1 MNPFGTSKTTK
12 AAAGTLV
19 GLLLACAGSAFLQAN
34 DTEPSSAPS
43 SQSSS
48 LSSLLGRSPSGPS
61 SRTPSEPSAPPEE
74 VLDCV
79 APFGRAHFQLDL
91 NGPVGPNQPTITLRL
106 TGNLLPLPDGDLAVC
121 MLQGAF
127 LSVIKLHWPTHRP
140 SSFLAF
146 PGEAP
151 TRPPKMQC
159 APGTT
164 GLTHVC
170 AISPSTLL
178 AVTNLGHMLRI
189 DREAAAAGGVQDH
202 ERGWGTETFAA
213 FGGLGASGAPDCMIA
228 LPDGAI
234 LAGRK
239 DSGTVHVYP
248 RGGKA
253 TLFAGTGTRGHGIG
267 STALETEIRDVSA
280 LLREPDGCTLI
291 GDAANGRVLRVAMG
305 GAVTLLIDQAKV
317 REALVGMPSRLKE
330 PFSPGYL
337 ARLGTGSILVAD
349 DGNSQVLQVDPDGR
363 ITVFAG
369 CGPGGQR
376 SGSWTYPSTR
386 TQDPTAMP
394 IGRVQ
399 SMVVLPDDT
408 VVLSFHGH
416 GRLLTVYPADELQRD
431 LEVLVSRGLAAGA
444 AGSWDEVAG
453 VFQHFLQIQR
463 PRLPW
468 GTGLDCLPKD
478 LVDVVGGYLVP
489 TPFARARIFQA
500 QTWLKRR
507 LVAIGADGA
516 VHFPPPPPVP
526 GASPASATGSS
537 DPEGK
542 AELPARGDRKRAAEH
557 EADACESVEKRAR

>member
-12 AAAGTLV
+12 AAAGTLA
-19 GLLLACAGSAFLQAN
+19 GLLLACAGSAFVQAN
-34 DTEPSSAPS
+34 DTEPSSVPAT

-48 LSSLLGRSPSGPS
+48 LSNLLRSS
-61 SRTPSEPSAPPEE
+61 SSSTPSEPSAPPEE

-79 APFGRAHFQLDL
+79 SPFGRAHFQLDL
-91 NGPVGPNQPTITLRL
+91 NGPVGPNQQASTHRL
-106 TGNLLPLPDGDLAVC
+106 TGNILPLPDGDLAVC

-151 TRPPKMQC
+151 TRPPKIQC

-189 DREAAAAGGVQDH
+189 DRETAAAGGVQDH

-213 FGGLGASGAPDCMIA
+213 FGGLGTSGAPDCMIA

-234 LAGRK
+234 LAGRN
-239 DSGTVHVYP
+239 DSGAVHVYP
-248 RGGKA
+248 RGGTA

-267 STALETEIRDVSA
+267 STALETEIMDVSA

-305 GAVTLLIDQAKV
+305 GAVTLLIDQARV
-317 REALVGMPSRLKE
+317 REALAGMPSRLKE
-330 PFSPGYL
+330 PFAPGYL

-349 DGNSQVLQVDPDGR
+349 DNNSQVLQVDPDGR

-369 CGPGGQR
+369 CGPGEQMLGA
-376 SGSWTYPSTR
+376 WMYPSTR

-394 IGRVQ
+394 LGRVQ

-408 VVLSFHGH
+408 VVLSFHGT

-431 LEVLVSRGLAAGA
+431 LEVLVERGLAAGA
-444 AGSWDEVAG
+444 AGSWDEVAR
-453 VFQHFLQIQR
+453 VYQHFLQIQR

-468 GTGLDCLPKD
+468 GTGLDCLPKA
-478 LVDVVGGYLVP
+478 LIDVVGGYLVP
-489 TPFARARIFQA
+489 THFERARICQA
-500 QTWLKRR
+500 QIWLKRR

-516 VHFPPPPPVP
+516 VHVPPPPPVP
-526 GASPASATGSS
+526 GASPSSSTGSS

-542 AELPARGDRKRAAEH
+542 AELPPARGDRKRAAEH